1 MNGNDLR
8 KEFGD
13 YQTPNEFTEIVC
25 KLLRDDLKEDPH
37 VIAEPTSSP
46 SKVYI

>member
-37 VIAEPTSSP
+37 VIA
-46 SKVYI
+46 